1 MDFFVQEGNL
11 WIWQALSMLGSLS
24 LLGFWIF
31 ALVDIIQREF
41 RFPHEKLNWIL
52 VILLLPPIGMFLYL
66 MNRKTSRRERRFKP
80 DFYSHKKRRK
90 FEPGFYSNRL

>member
-11 WIWQALSMLGSLS
+11 WIWQALSMLGGLS

-31 ALVDIIQREF
+31 ALVDIIQRKF
-41 RFPHEKLNWIL
+41 RFTHEKLNWIL

-66 MNRKTSRRERRFKP
+66 MNRKTSRGERRFNL
-80 DFYSHKKRRK
+80 DFYSNKKRRK
-90 FEPGFYSNRL
+90 FEPDFHSNRL